1 MRDFMSAEYV
11 IRLEE
16 PRQDDVIRML
26 SALDSYL
33 RSLYPPE
40 SNHILGIAAL
50 CAPDVRFWV
59 ARREGVAQGCGA
71 LRIDAAGYG
80 EVKRMYVAPEARG
93 RRLGRAILACIENH
107 AAREGLALMRLETGI
122 HQAAAHAL
130 YRSGGYA
137 ECAAFGEYRPDPLS
151 VFMQKRLVTR

>member
-50 CAPDVRFWV
+50 CAPDIRFWV
-59 ARREGVAQGCGA
+59 ARRECVAHGCGA

-80 EVKRMYVAPEARG
+80 EVKRMYVTPEARG
-93 RRLGRAILACIENH
+93 RRLGRAILACIEDQ

-137 ECAAFGEYRPDPLS
+137 ECAPFSVYRPDPLS
-151 VFMQKRLVTR
+151 VFMEKRVVTR